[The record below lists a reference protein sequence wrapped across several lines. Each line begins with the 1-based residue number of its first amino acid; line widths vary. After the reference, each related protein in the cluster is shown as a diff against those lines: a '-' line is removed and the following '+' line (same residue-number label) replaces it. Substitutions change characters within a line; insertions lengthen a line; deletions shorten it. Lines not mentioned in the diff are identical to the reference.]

1 MSHVVVLLIPL
12 WLLACAVNDWR
23 SRRVP
28 NAYTFGFLF
37 AAAASLLLQGQALSG
52 TSWQSGLLGFAFA
65 GLITLPGFVLNR
77 LGGGDVKLLAGLGL
91 ATDPLT
97 VMVTFLVGTL
107 VLVLTALWQRVEA
120 KRAGGVRQTDT
131 PINPKEAPLSPE
143 AELAEREWPFVPG
156 LFIGYLVALF
166 ALPYYLAA

>member
-1 MSHVVVLLIPL
+1 MALTELLIPL
-12 WLLACAVNDWR
+12 WLLACAVSDWR

-37 AAAASLLLQGQALSG
+37 AAAASLLLQGQALGG
-52 TSWQSGLLGFAFA
+52 TAWQSSLLGFAFA
-65 GLITLPGFVLNR
+65 GLITLPGFALNR

-97 VMVTFLVGTL
+97 VVVTFVVGTL
-107 VLVLTALWQRVEA
+107 VLVVAALGQRVAA
-120 KRAGGVRQTDT
+120 KRADGVRQANTAV
-131 PINPKEAPLSPE
+131 NSKEELLSPE
-143 AELAEREWPFVPG
+143 AKLAEREWPFVPG
-156 LFIGYLVALF
+156 LFIGYLVVLF